1 MSFTAVIVAAG
12 SGTRSGGPKQ
22 WRQLAGRPVI
32 RWSVEAFLQAGARA
46 VIVVIPHGE
55 SGRLGA
61 ALEGLEGWRAV
72 IGGAERAASVRLG
85 LSQADPALPVLIHDA
100 ARPLVTTAHI
110 QALLAGLA
118 RTDAA
123 APALPVADT
132 LKSAEDGVVGATVD
146 RTGLWRVQ
154 TPQAFAPGV
163 LQAAFEAWTSD
174 GSPTD
179 DLAVVEATGRP
190 VHLIPGDLRLMKL
203 TFPEDFDMAEALI
216 GTRTVSRVGTGF
228 DVHTFGPGSSVWLC
242 GIEIPHSHGLIGHS
256 DADCGLH
263 ALTDA
268 VLGAISAGDIGD
280 HFPPTDPQW
289 KGAASDRF
297 LAHAAELVAHRGGRI
312 VHVDV
317 TLICERPKVKPHR
330 QAMRERIAEILR
342 LPLDNVSVKATI
354 ASKDINSSPVEL
366 GFPSLQH

>member
-32 RWSVEAFLQAGARA
+32 RWSVEAFLQTGAKA

-72 IGGAERAASVRLG
+72 VGGAERAASVRLG

-100 ARPLVTTAHI
+100 ARPLVTAAHI

-118 RTDAA
+118 RADAA

-163 LQAAFEAWTSD
+163 LQAAFEAWTGD

-179 DLAVVEATGRP
+179 DLAVVEATGRS

-203 TFPEDFDMAEALI
+203 TFSEDFDMA
-216 GTRTVSRVGTGF
+216 
-228 DVHTFGPGSSVWLC
+228 
-242 GIEIPHSHGLIGHS
+242 
-256 DADCGLH
+256 
-263 ALTDA
+263 
-268 VLGAISAGDIGD
+268 
-280 HFPPTDPQW
+280 
-289 KGAASDRF
+289 
-297 LAHAAELVAHRGGRI
+297 
-312 VHVDV
+312 
-317 TLICERPKVKPHR
+317 
-330 QAMRERIAEILR
+330 
-342 LPLDNVSVKATI
+342 
-354 ASKDINSSPVEL
+354 
-366 GFPSLQH
+366 